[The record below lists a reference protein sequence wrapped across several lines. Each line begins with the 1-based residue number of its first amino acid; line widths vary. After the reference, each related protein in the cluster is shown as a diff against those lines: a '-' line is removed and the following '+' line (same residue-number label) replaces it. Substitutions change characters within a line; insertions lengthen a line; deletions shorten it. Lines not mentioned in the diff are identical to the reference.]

1 VKDAAAMPGARI
13 LVIEDNLLNL
23 ELVRA
28 LLEAH
33 GYDVID
39 SENAEDGIERARM
52 EQPQLIFIDLSLPG
66 TDGLAATQLLKA
78 DAATRHIPV
87 VALTA
92 HAMKGDDERA
102 RQAGCDG
109 YLTKP
114 IDTRTF
120 PAVVA
125 RFLAREQG

>member
-1 VKDAAAMPGARI
+1 VPGQRI
-13 LVIEDNLLNL
+13 LVIEDNPLNL

-28 LLEAH
+28 LLEIH
-33 GYDVID
+33 GYEVID
-39 SENAEDGIERARM
+39 SGSAEEGIERART

-66 TDGLAATQLLKA
+66 TDGLTATQLLKA
-78 DAATRHIPV
+78 DATTRHIPV

-109 YLTKP
+109 YMTKP
-114 IDTRTF
+114 IDTRSF
-120 PAVVA
+120 PAAVA
-125 RFLAREQG
+125 RFLGREQG

>member
-1 VKDAAAMPGARI
+1 MPGERI
-13 LVIEDNLLNL
+13 LVIEDNPLNL

-28 LLEAH
+28 LLEAQ
-33 GYDVID
+33 GYEVID
-39 SENAEDGIERARM
+39 SGSAEEGIERAKT
-52 EQPQLIFIDLSLPG
+52 EQPRLIFIDLRLPG

-78 DAATRHIPV
+78 DIATRHIPV

-102 RQAGCDG
+102 MQAGCDG

-114 IDTRTF
+114 IDTRAF

-125 RFLAREQG
+125 RFLARQES

>member
-1 VKDAAAMPGARI
+1 MPGQRI
-13 LVIEDNLLNL
+13 LVIEDNPLNL

-28 LLEAH
+28 LLEIH
-33 GYDVID
+33 GYEVID
-39 SENAEDGIERARM
+39 SGSAEEGIERART

-66 TDGLAATQLLKA
+66 TDGLTATQLLKA
-78 DAATRHIPV
+78 DATTRHIPV

-109 YLTKP
+109 YMTKP
-114 IDTRTF
+114 IDTRSF
-120 PAVVA
+120 PAAVA
-125 RFLAREQG
+125 RFLGREQG

>member
-1 VKDAAAMPGARI
+1 MPGERI
-13 LVIEDNLLNL
+13 LVIEDNPLNL

-28 LLEAH
+28 LLEAQ
-33 GYDVID
+33 GYEVID
-39 SENAEDGIERARM
+39 CGSAEEGIERAKT
-52 EQPQLIFIDLSLPG
+52 EQPRLIFIDLRLPG

-78 DAATRHIPV
+78 DIATRHIPV

-102 RQAGCDG
+102 MRAGCDG

-114 IDTRTF
+114 IDTRAF
-120 PAVVA
+120 PSVVA
-125 RFLAREQG
+125 RFLAREQS

>member
-1 VKDAAAMPGARI
+1 MAGARI
-13 LVIEDNLLNL
+13 LVIEDNPLNL

-28 LLEAH
+28 LLEVH
-33 GYDVID
+33 VDEVID
-39 SENAEDGIERARM
+39 AGNAEDGIERARM
-52 EQPQLIFIDLSLPG
+52 VQPQLIFMDLSLPG

-102 RQAGCDG
+102 LQAGCDG

-114 IDTRTF
+114 IDTRAF

>member
-1 VKDAAAMPGARI
+1 MAGERI
-13 LVIEDNLLNL
+13 LVIEDNPLNL

-28 LLEAH
+28 LLEAN
-33 GYDVID
+33 GYEVID
-39 SENAEDGIERARM
+39 SGNAEEGIERART
-52 EQPQLIFIDLSLPG
+52 EKPQLIFMDLGLPG
-66 TDGLAATQLLKA
+66 TDGFAATQLLKA

-114 IDTRTF
+114 IDTRSF

-125 RFLAREQG
+125 RFLGREHN

>member
-1 VKDAAAMPGARI
+1 MAGERI
-13 LVIEDNLLNL
+13 LVIEDNPLNL

-33 GYDVID
+33 GYEVID
-39 SENAEDGIERARM
+39 SGSAEEGIERART
-52 EQPQLIFIDLSLPG
+52 EKPQLIFMDLGLPG
-66 TDGLAATQLLKA
+66 TDGFAATQLLKA

-102 RQAGCDG
+102 RRAGCDG

-114 IDTRTF
+114 IDTRSF

-125 RFLAREQG
+125 RFLGREDN

>member
-1 VKDAAAMPGARI
+1 MAGARI
-13 LVIEDNLLNL
+13 LVIEDNPLNL

-28 LLEAH
+28 LLEVH
-33 GYDVID
+33 GYEVID
-39 SENAEDGIERARM
+39 SGNAEDGIERARM
-52 EQPQLIFIDLSLPG
+52 EQPQLIFMDLSLPG

-114 IDTRTF
+114 IDTRAF
-120 PAVVA
+120 PVVVA

>member
-1 VKDAAAMPGARI
+1 MSGERI
-13 LVIEDNLLNL
+13 LVIEDNPLNL

-28 LLEAH
+28 LLEAQ
-33 GYDVID
+33 GYEVID
-39 SENAEDGIERARM
+39 SGNAEEGIARAKT
-52 EQPQLIFIDLSLPG
+52 EQPRLIFIDLRLPG

-102 RQAGCDG
+102 MEAGCDG

-114 IDTRTF
+114 IDTRSF
-120 PAVVA
+120 PAAVA
-125 RFLAREQG
+125 RFLEREQG

>member
-1 VKDAAAMPGARI
+1 MMAGERI
-13 LVIEDNLLNL
+13 LVIEDNPLNL

-28 LLEAH
+28 LLEAN
-33 GYDVID
+33 GYEVID
-39 SENAEDGIERARM
+39 SGNAEEGIERART
-52 EQPQLIFIDLSLPG
+52 EKPQLIFMDLGLPG
-66 TDGLAATQLLKA
+66 TDGFAATQLLKA

-114 IDTRTF
+114 IDTRSF

-125 RFLAREQG
+125 RFLGRREHN

>member
-1 VKDAAAMPGARI
+1 MAGARI
-13 LVIEDNLLNL
+13 LVIEDNPLNL

-28 LLEAH
+28 LLEVH
-33 GYDVID
+33 GYEVID
-39 SENAEDGIERARM
+39 SGNAEDGIERARM
-52 EQPQLIFIDLSLPG
+52 EQPQLIFMDLSLPG

-102 RQAGCDG
+102 LQAGCDG

-114 IDTRTF
+114 IDTRAF
-120 PAVVA
+120 PVVVA

>member
-1 VKDAAAMPGARI
+1 VPGQRI
-13 LVIEDNLLNL
+13 LVIEDNPLNL

-28 LLEAH
+28 LLEIH
-33 GYDVID
+33 GYEVID
-39 SENAEDGIERARM
+39 SGSAEEGIERART

-66 TDGLAATQLLKA
+66 TDGLTATQLLKA

-109 YLTKP
+109 YMTKP
-114 IDTRTF
+114 IDTRSF
-120 PAVVA
+120 PAAVA
-125 RFLAREQG
+125 RFLEPEQH

>member
-1 VKDAAAMPGARI
+1 MAGERI
-13 LVIEDNLLNL
+13 LVIEDNPLNL

-33 GYDVID
+33 GYEVID
-39 SENAEDGIERARM
+39 SGSAEEGIERART
-52 EQPQLIFIDLSLPG
+52 EKPQLIFMDLGLPG
-66 TDGLAATQLLKA
+66 TDGFAATQLLKA

-109 YLTKP
+109 YMTKP
-114 IDTRTF
+114 IDTRSF
-120 PAVVA
+120 PAAVA
-125 RFLAREQG
+125 RFLEREQG

>member
-1 VKDAAAMPGARI
+1 MPGQRI
-13 LVIEDNLLNL
+13 LVIEDNPLNL

-33 GYDVID
+33 GYEVID
-39 SENAEDGIERARM
+39 SGSAEEGIERART
-52 EQPQLIFIDLSLPG
+52 EKPQLIFMDLGLPG
-66 TDGLAATQLLKA
+66 TDGFAATQLLKA

-102 RQAGCDG
+102 RRAGCDG

-114 IDTRTF
+114 IDTRSF

-125 RFLAREQG
+125 RFLGREDN